1 MPLSVDELAG
11 AKVFTSEDYEKYLT
25 ACRLVLRQLELM
37 PGEHAVIVN
46 GRVSLV
52 HAYIYSAPISLLT
65 NMYLGG
71 AVGRWADQ
79 AWGVRRGRL

>member
-11 AKVFTSEDYEKYLT
+11 AKVFTSEDYEKYLN

-46 GRVSLV
+46 GRVSLIPI
-52 HAYIYSAPISLLT
+52 YILLNADILLT
-65 NMYLGG
+65 NVDGG
-71 AVGRWADQ
+71 R
-79 AWGVRRGRL
+79 